1 MSDKAEKS
9 PNFII
14 KKGFDLLQAKKAY
27 SQRDIVNKLKAL
39 DVQVSVA
46 HFNNIISG
54 KRVGQKTI
62 LIVEQGVMEIIKKE
76 IDFYYNEVKTDFEWC
91 NTPSWQEEIVSVMK
105 KVQDKNSFLLH
116 ENGRLALHHKTD
128 FINTANKE
136 LIELGVRMKSFS
148 DYFYFRND
156 AEYKNHI
163 FALLERGINIK
174 SYLIDP
180 TSQQASLYFRDR
192 TKWLEEEID
201 SPRVIDQVI
210 IRLKKLQ
217 KEIESHK
224 FQGKME
230 MYTYNHIPNNHF
242 LIVDPETPQARMI
255 VSHYLY
261 GITRANCPVMEFEKK
276 DNRVLFRKYYNSF
289 KMMVDGA
296 KRI

>member
-1 MSDKAEKS
+1 
-9 PNFII
+9 
-14 KKGFDLLQAKKAY
+14 
-27 SQRDIVNKLKAL
+27 
-39 DVQVSVA
+39 
-46 HFNNIISG
+46 
-54 KRVGQKTI
+54 
-62 LIVEQGVMEIIKKE
+62 
-76 IDFYYNEVKTDFEWC
+76 
-91 NTPSWQEEIVSVMK
+91 
-105 KVQDKNSFLLH
+105 
-116 ENGRLALHHKTD
+116 
-128 FINTANKE
+128 
-136 LIELGVRMKSFS
+136 MKSFS

-163 FALLERGINIK
+163 FALLAKGIDIK

-180 TSQQASLYFRDR
+180 TSQHASLYFRDR

-201 SPRVIDQVI
+201 SPKVIDQVI

-217 KEIESHK
+217 KEIESHN
-224 FQGKME
+224 FPGKME

-242 LIVDPETPQARMI
+242 LIVDPETPQARMV

-289 KMMVDGA
+289 KMMVAGA